1 MNQLLRKLV
10 LILQRS
16 TFELNLIY
24 SCLAEYGIGYAWN
37 PQTITINA
45 GDFVKV
51 TKSRSDIPLNNVSA
65 DNETPKLREIL
76 QLQTELTNSQRMQEI
91 TKSRKPDQPKG
102 RT

>member
-1 MNQLLRKLV
+1 M
-10 LILQRS
+10 
-16 TFELNLIY
+16 
-24 SCLAEYGIGYAWN
+24 AEYGIGYAWN

-65 DNETPKLREIL
+65 DNETSKLREIL